1 MKKYAVLSLD
11 VEDWHHI
18 NYLSN
23 VSSNNNY
30 SMLDGLNNYLEIVGH
45 HNVKSTLFTLSSI
58 APIVKNELIYA
69 IKNHHEVASHGIAHK
84 RPLTMSKNEF
94 IEDATKSKK
103 DLEEI
108 IESKVVGYRAPCF
121 SLNNE
126 LINELVE
133 IGYEYDSSAINF
145 TKHPFYGNI
154 DLSSFSKKIDN
165 VYQLGSLTEFELPT
179 ARLFGN
185 NIPISGG
192 GYLRIFPWLLMNKL
206 ISNFLKNNQ
215 TYFLYIHPFELS
227 KKATPKIDNLSLL
240 NNFRFKYGQRRT
252 PQKLNK
258 LISLLKSNEYEFV
271 TFKSL
276 MQIATKYE

>member
-11 VEDWHHI
+11 VEDWYHVD
-18 NYLSN
+18 YLSHISTN
-23 VSSNNNY
+23 RDY
-30 SMLDGLNNYLEIVGH
+30 SMLDGLNNYLEILGH
-45 HNVKSTLFTLSSI
+45 HDIKSTLFTLSSL
-58 APIVKNELIYA
+58 APIVKDELIYA
-69 IKNHHEVASHGIAHK
+69 IKNNHEIASHGVKHK

-94 IEDATKSKK
+94 VEDARKSKK
-103 DLEEI
+103 DLEDI
-108 IESKVVGYRAPCF
+108 IGSKIVGYRAPCF

-126 LINELVE
+126 LVKKLIE

-145 TKHPFYGNI
+145 RKNPLYGKI
-154 DLSSFSKKIDN
+154 DLSSFIKKIDN

-179 ARLFGN
+179 TKLFGN
-185 NIPISGG
+185 NIPIAGG

-206 ISNFLKNNQ
+206 ISNFLKDNQ

-227 KKATPKIDNLSLL
+227 KKATPKIGNVGLLKNL
-240 NNFRFKYGQRRT
+240 RFKYGQRYT

-258 LISLLKSNEYEFV
+258 LISLLKSNDYEFV